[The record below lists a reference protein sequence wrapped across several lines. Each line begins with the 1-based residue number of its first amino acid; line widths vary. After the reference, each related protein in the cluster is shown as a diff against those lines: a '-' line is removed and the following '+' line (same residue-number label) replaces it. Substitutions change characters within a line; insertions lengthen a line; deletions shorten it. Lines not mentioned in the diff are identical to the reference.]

1 MSDRRWESG
10 GEHLPR
16 RRQPRTG
23 FGSAIGMALLL
34 VVIVILMRTLRT
46 PPADGGGGLE
56 RSVIVPDTAAVP
68 ESTHGDTAEDADT
81 SGTVNDT
88 VGSRR

>member
-1 MSDRRWESG
+1 MSEQRWESA

-16 RRQPRTG
+16 RRTPRTG

-34 VVIVILMRTLRT
+34 VVIIILMRSLRT
-46 PPADGGGGLE
+46 PPADGAGGPD

-68 ESTHGDTAEDADT
+68 ESTTVDTAQAPVD
-81 SGTVNDT
+81 SG
-88 VGSRR
+88 R